1 MWNQIEDEEEEEIS
15 DQRSVGQVSQASSQG
30 TRYGSTSQVHGK
42 YNKDIQARK
51 TQAIGGQTNNF
62 KLTGMMVVA
71 VLVTII
77 FMNIMS
83 GNSWLFRPDHIIASL
98 SL

>member
-42 YNKDIQARK
+42 YNKDRPSTQ

-62 KLTGMMVVA
+62 KL
-71 VLVTII
+71 L
-77 FMNIMS
+77 N
-83 GNSWLFRPDHIIASL
+83 W
-98 SL
+98 